1 MVRKESVP
9 QLSKGEE
16 KVLSN
21 VVEGGAA
28 VVNLSCKRGAV
39 LDVVLILLN
48 PVHLTF
54 TLSYNPYVAVLTL
67 DGHVNS
73 LVEWGASLVKKSFQT
88 GVDTSVVLCSAVLDR
103 KPR

>member
-1 MVRKESVP
+1 MSLKAALQ
-9 QLSKGEE
+9 QLIFHAKG
-16 KVLSN
+16 
-21 VVEGGAA
+21 VV
-28 VVNLSCKRGAV
+28 V
-39 LDVVLILLN
+39 LDVFLILLN
-48 PVHLTF
+48 PVHLTV

-67 DGHVNS
+67 DGHVDS